1 MVMVIPKIR
10 VEVSDEDYDAVMKH
24 LSREGFIKDK
34 IEVNPKKNESEFI
47 DIKIVSISIDI

>member
-47 DIKIVSISIDI
+47 DIKIVSISIDT